1 MLKIETFHTPPISTA
16 SVNNRQH
23 VLRAKLHN
31 HYLEQMKNIRRVNE
45 AHMKHRRDVDLIN
58 EYANLNRH
66 VAYGTAAY
74 AVFIGNNIDA
84 FV

>member
-1 MLKIETFHTPPISTA
+1 VLTLPTPIQNISEKY
-16 SVNNRQH
+16 
-23 VLRAKLHN
+23 KLT
-31 HYLEQMKNIRRVNE
+31 LEQMKNIRKVNE

>member
-1 MLKIETFHTPPISTA
+1 
-16 SVNNRQH
+16 
-23 VLRAKLHN
+23 
-31 HYLEQMKNIRRVNE
+31 MKNIRRVNE